1 MYCERTA
8 THMILFFLDK
18 NRQTSDKMSVMKLI
32 KLLYLSERE
41 CIGKHGETICDDT
54 MFSLPRG
61 PVLSHTYDLLA
72 GKTNPTQKDWLEW
85 IDHTDSRDIK
95 LKKNQTIDEDTVER
109 LSRLDHRIMQD
120 IWNRFGS
127 MTAEQLSGYTHN
139 PEKIPEWQD
148 PHGSSIP
155 IEYEDIF
162 KAYGYD
168 DEEAKDCS
176 DEIRSFQ
183 ALDDYIHQHGE
194 VA

>member
-8 THMILFFLDK
+8 AHMILFFLDK
-18 NRQTSDKMSVMKLI
+18 NRAKGEKMSVMKLI

-41 CIGKHGETICDDT
+41 CIGKHGETICDDKL
-54 MFSLPRG
+54 FSLPRG

-109 LSRLDHRIMQD
+109 LSRLDHRVMQD

-127 MTAEQLSGYTHN
+127 MTAEQLSDYTHN

-155 IEYEDIF
+155 IEYEDVF

>member
-8 THMILFFLDK
+8 THMIVFFLDK
-18 NRQTSDKMSVMKLI
+18 NRASGEKMSIMKLI

-41 CIGKHGETICDDT
+41 CIGTYGETICDDQ

-72 GKTNPTQKDWLEW
+72 GKTKPTQEDWLEW
-85 IDHTDSRDIK
+85 IDSANTFDIKIKDNKPVMRKNLGRLSQADRDI
-95 LKKNQTIDEDTVER
+95 
-109 LSRLDHRIMQD
+109 MQSV
-120 IWNRFGS
+120 WNRFGS
-127 MTAEQLSGYTHN
+127 MTAEQLSDYTHN

-162 KAYGYD
+162 KAYGCN
-168 DEEAKDCS
+168 EKEAKIYS

-183 ALDDYIHQHGE
+183 ALDDQLHQRG
-194 VA
+194 ALA